1 MSDCLNS
8 KGKLPQIIT
17 CQHVSDTRHQSTPDN
32 RPPRIIITPSYE
44 RPPDI
49 IQTPSIA
56 KRTSHDDPGG
66 EGTLDCGARIEYPN
80 GINERVP
87 GLQSRG
93 RAFNGKYMELQ
104 IEFSQFRCCLLGALT
119 VSCLFSDALGVTCI
133 IQLGV

>member
-56 KRTSHDDPGG
+56 KRTNHDDPGG

-80 GINERVP
+80 GINERMP
-87 GLQSRG
+87 GLQSRAW
-93 RAFNGKYMELQ
+93 AFNGKRYGAADRVLV
-104 IEFSQFRCCLLGALT
+104 ISSLLLVVGEVAMLA
-119 VSCLFSDALGVTCI
+119 VCSPVYSEWPVLSS
-133 IQLGV
+133 